1 MSTKV
6 SPFMGGLGRDVTS
19 KLTITDDASVT
30 VGDGT
35 NGGNVAVGDNG
46 VISFGAGSD
55 LQITHDGSNSYL
67 SDVGTGDLFISGST
81 VRIKASVPGAEDGV
95 TVTGD
100 GAVTLYYD
108 NAPKL
113 ATTSSGI
120 DVTGDVQGDGLI
132 IDGTFDLGT
141 L

>member
-1 MSTKV
+1 MSQKV
-6 SPFMGGLGRDVTS
+6 TPFMGGLGRDVTS
-19 KLTITDDASVT
+19 KFEITDDASVT

-46 VISFGAGSD
+46 VISFGAGND
-55 LQITHDGSNSYL
+55 LQIYHDVTNSYIK
-67 SDVGTGDLFISGST
+67 DAGTGSLFLQATNLILRSHGTTENYMRGIENGT
-81 VRIKASVPGAEDGV
+81 VELYHNGIKKIETTATGV
-95 TVTGD
+95 
-100 GAVTLYYD
+100 
-108 NAPKL
+108 
-113 ATTSSGI
+113 

>member
-1 MSTKV
+1 MSQKV
-6 SPFMGGLGRDVTS
+6 TPFMGGLGRDVTS
-19 KLTITDDASVT
+19 KFEITDDASVT

-46 VISFGAGSD
+46 IISVGAESD
-55 LQITHDGSNSYL
+55 LQLFHDGTHTYIDEINP
-67 SDVGTGDLFISGST
+67 TGYLFIRGANIQLLNPSNELYLEGNTNGS
-81 VRIKASVPGAEDGV
+81 VDLYHDNIK
-95 TVTGD
+95 
-100 GAVTLYYD
+100 
-108 NAPKL
+108 KL
-113 ATTSSGI
+113 ATTSTGV

>member
-1 MSTKV
+1 MSQKV
-6 SPFMGGLGRDVTS
+6 TPFMGGLGRDVTS
-19 KLTITDDASVT
+19 KFEIIDNASVT

-55 LQITHDGSNSYL
+55 LQIYHDGTRNYIDSDTTELRLQTSELRMVNSINNEIGL
-67 SDVGTGDLFISGST
+67 
-81 VRIKASVPGAEDGV
+81 KAVE
-95 TVTGD
+95 D

-108 NAPKL
+108 ANPKL
-113 ATTSSGI
+113 ATTATGI
-120 DVTGDVQGDGLI
+120 DVTGNVQGDGLI

>member
-1 MSTKV
+1 MSQKV
-6 SPFMGGLGRDVTS
+6 TPFMGGLGRDVTS
-19 KLTITDDASVT
+19 KFEITDDASVT

-46 VISFGAGSD
+46 IISFGAGSD
-55 LQITHDGSNSYL
+55 LQIYHDGTDSYIDEIFAGGSLYIRGNNTILQKYTGETMIQCVADGKVEL
-67 SDVGTGDLFISGST
+67 SFNNV
-81 VRIKASVPGAEDGV
+81 
-95 TVTGD
+95 
-100 GAVTLYYD
+100 
-108 NAPKL
+108 PKL
-113 ATTSSGI
+113 ATTSTGV

>member
-1 MSTKV
+1 MSQKV

-19 KLTITDDASVT
+19 KFEIQSNATVT

-55 LQITHDGSNSYL
+55 LQIYHTGTDSRIV
-67 SDVGTGDLFISGST
+67 DAGTGNFT
-81 VRIKASVPGAEDGV
+81 VQATNFVVNNSADTQNMIIAN
-95 TVTGD
+95 D
-100 GAVTLYYD
+100 GAAVSLYYGGSSR
-108 NAPKL
+108 L
-113 ATTSSGI
+113 ATTATGVN
-120 DVTGDVQGDGLI
+120 VTGDVQGDGLI

>member
-1 MSTKV
+1 MSQKV
-6 SPFMGGLGRDVTS
+6 TPFMGGLGRDVTS
-19 KLTITDDASVT
+19 KFEITDDASVT

-46 VISFGAGSD
+46 VISFGADSD
-55 LQITHDGSNSYL
+55 LQIFHDGSDSILKEN
-67 SDVGTGDLFISGST
+67 GTGGVLINNPNDLTLFDANGT
-81 VRIKASVPGAEDGV
+81 GGV
-95 TVTGD
+95 V
-100 GAVTLYYD
+100 
-108 NAPKL
+108 KL
-113 ATTSSGI
+113 FHVGGGVSSEKLRTTSSGI

>member
-1 MSTKV
+1 MSQKV
-6 SPFMGGLGRDVTS
+6 TPFMGGLGRDVTS
-19 KLTITDDASVT
+19 KFEIQANATVT

-46 VISFGAGSD
+46 VISFGAGKD
-55 LQITHDGSNSYL
+55 LQIYHNGSYSLIQDTGIGNLILAAQDFSL
-67 SDVGTGDLFISGST
+67 TNPAVGENMITAT
-81 VRIKASVPGAEDGV
+81 V
-95 TVTGD
+95 D

-108 NAPKL
+108 NSPKL
-113 ATTSSGI
+113 ATTATGVN
-120 DVTGDVQGDGLI
+120 VTGDVQGDGLI